1 MMVFPRY
8 AIKAST
14 GTFKNIYRVE
24 ITSRNEL
31 YELFDDPEEI
41 LTLTLYNKDGTI
53 LNVDN
58 VIDVEIL

>member
-8 AIKAST
+8 AIKATT
-14 GTFKNIYRVE
+14 GTFKDIYRVE
-24 ITSRNEL
+24 ITSRNKL
-31 YELFDDPEEI
+31 YENFEEAEEI

-58 VIDVEIL
+58 VIDVEVL